1 MFSLKV
7 LPDNVG
13 LPLVAPEE
21 ASGVGDQFLSVL
33 CSPPAH
39 SVTLDILI
47 QQLVRVQLRAIAW
60 KVGKTNLA
68 GMLFNPVSYL
78 YGMMDRVTINDEE
91 YLALNLA

>member
-7 LPDNVG
+7 LPDSVW

-33 CSPPAH
+33 CSPSAH

-60 KVGKTNLA
+60 KVGKSNLT
-68 GMLFNPVSYL
+68 GMLLNPVSYL
-78 YGMMDRVTINDEE
+78 YGMMDGVTINNQQH
-91 YLALNLA
+91 LALNLA